1 VVTDAWSYQN
11 IAGGLASEMA
21 GFLRSA
27 ESRESSPPFRLV
39 IIGKQGGVVFEC
51 EVGQDWKVENLGPA
65 GRGPSFPFSSDGFAA
80 RRLVVYAY
88 FPHRARAA
96 RRQLKLNGFKFLK
109 EILSEKCV
117 PPDASLFDSLT
128 A

>member
-65 GRGPSFPFSSDGFAA
+65 GRGPTALLPDG
-80 RRLVVYAY
+80 
-88 FPHRARAA
+88 
-96 RRQLKLNGFKFLK
+96 
-109 EILSEKCV
+109 
-117 PPDASLFDSLT
+117 SLFTHTFLIERAPLADSSN
-128 A
+128 